1 MRLRPLIAATACLLA
16 CLPALAQSGGGGG
29 SSGGGGGDAASAEK
43 IHARQD
49 AEQIADHW
57 TTAPVEETATSY
69 DARATVDGRTVNY
82 TATAGTLTLRDA
94 AGKPTAS
101 IFYTAYT
108 VPGSHRPLTF
118 LYNGGPG
125 SATLWLRMG
134 SFAPERVLTTDPV
147 AAAPAPYPV
156 IANPDTLIGTT
167 DLVFLDAPGAGYSRI
182 LGDAK
187 PKDFYGVDQDVA
199 AFTQAIKRYIS
210 KNERWG
216 DPKYIF
222 GESYGTTRSG
232 ALAESLEEAGVGLN
246 GVMLLSSILNYGMRQ
261 SGYDHI
267 YQGYLPTYAAV
278 AWYHNRVADR
288 PADLATFVQQARD
301 FANGPYAAALAKGSD
316 ISPQEVDAIAQQL
329 SRFTGIAPDYVK
341 QANLRIDLSRFR
353 KELMR
358 DQRLTVGRFDGRYTG
373 VDADAA
379 GEGPEFDA
387 SDTGI
392 TGLYVSSFMDQLTRK
407 FGYQTDLDY
416 RLSASEAG
424 DFDWDFSHR
433 APNQRYGKQGI
444 ADVTRDLSTAMRTN
458 PHLRV
463 LSLNGYYDMATP
475 FHNTERDLKHM
486 MLPPELGRNIQFTY
500 YEAGHMV
507 YLNPDALHQ
516 MRLDVQ
522 HFIEAG
528 GR

>member
-1 MRLRPLIAATACLLA
+1 MHLRPILAASACLLA
-16 CLPALAQSGGGGG
+16 CLPALAQPAGGSGGEGQQQ
-29 SSGGGGGDAASAEK
+29 DANAGK

-49 AEQIADHW
+49 AQQIADHW
-57 TTAPVEETATSY
+57 TTAPVEETETSH
-69 DARATVDGRTVNY
+69 DGRATVDGRTVSY
-82 TATAGTLTLRDA
+82 RATAGTLTLRDPQ
-94 AGKPTAS
+94 GKPTAS

-108 VPGSHRPLTF
+108 VPGARRPVTF

-125 SATLWLRMG
+125 SATVWLRMG
-134 SFAPERVLTTDPV
+134 SFAPHRVLTTDPV
-147 AAAPAPYPV
+147 AVAPAPYQV

-167 DLVFLDAPGAGYSRI
+167 DLVFLDAPGAGYSRL

-199 AFTQAIKRYIS
+199 AFTQAIKRYIT
-210 KNERWG
+210 KNKRWA

-232 ALAESLEEAGVGLN
+232 ALAESLEEAGVSLN

-267 YQGYLPTYAAV
+267 YVGYLPTYAAV
-278 AWYHNRVADR
+278 AWYHNHVPDR
-288 PADLATFVQQARD
+288 PADLASFVQQARD

-316 ISPQEVDAIAQQL
+316 ITPQEEDAVAQQL
-329 SRFTGIAPDYVK
+329 SRFIGISPDYIK
-341 QANLRIDLSRFR
+341 RANLRIDLNRFR
-353 KELMR
+353 KELLR
-358 DQRLTVGRFDGRYTG
+358 DRALTVGRYDGRYTG

-379 GEGPEFDA
+379 GEGPEYDA

-392 TGLYVSSFMDQLTRK
+392 TGLYVSSFLDQMTRE
-407 FGYQTDLDY
+407 FGYQTELDY
-416 RLSASEAG
+416 RLSASDGG

-433 APNQRYGKQGI
+433 APGQRYGKQGI

-486 MLPPELGRNIQFTY
+486 MLPPELAANIQFTY
-500 YEAGHMV
+500 YAAGHMV